1 MTATGSKLTGPSPT
15 VELCDWISALK
26 WQDIPENIKT
36 RVKYLVLDGIACA
49 LVGSHLDWSETATQ
63 AVLDMESAG
72 SCSVIGWKGV
82 KTGVLASALLNSA
95 FIQGFELDDYH
106 SVSPLH
112 SNSILLP
119 ALFAAVQHEKVQ
131 ITGKDF
137 LLALVVGYEIGPRI
151 GLSVNG
157 GLILSRG
164 WHSGPVFGS
173 PTAAGAVGKL
183 LNLSPENLE
192 NAFGIGATQSC
203 GLMSAQFESSVK
215 RMQHGFAARNG
226 LFAAMMAKKSYKGI
240 SRVFE
245 REYGGYCSVFTLGGN
260 PAAPEEITKGLSE
273 HWETTNI
280 NVKVYPSM
288 AGTHATIDCI
298 FELLEKINS
307 YGAEGIKEIKIEM
320 GKSAYH
326 HGGWVAERPLNAIG
340 AQMNNAYMA
349 AAVIVDKE
357 VRLDQFADENINRDS
372 IWDLMYKTKVIHQK
386 EFDALPNR
394 FDKLCTRTTV
404 TFIDDSQISSTV
416 VRPKGVKEPTSNQE
430 IVEKFRQLTNGI
442 ITSEEQSH
450 IENIVLGLESC
461 SDISLLIQALDIDV
475 KNPLSS

>member
-1 MTATGSKLTGPSPT
+1 
-15 VELCDWISALK
+15 
-26 WQDIPENIKT
+26 
-36 RVKYLVLDGIACA
+36 
-49 LVGSHLDWSETATQ
+49 
-63 AVLDMESAG
+63 
-72 SCSVIGWKGV
+72 
-82 KTGVLASALLNSA
+82 
-95 FIQGFELDDYH
+95 
-106 SVSPLH
+106 
-112 SNSILLP
+112 
-119 ALFAAVQHEKVQ
+119 
-131 ITGKDF
+131 
-137 LLALVVGYEIGPRI
+137 
-151 GLSVNG
+151 
-157 GLILSRG
+157 
-164 WHSGPVFGS
+164 
-173 PTAAGAVGKL
+173 
-183 LNLSPENLE
+183 
-192 NAFGIGATQSC
+192 
-203 GLMSAQFESSVK
+203 
-215 RMQHGFAARNG
+215 MQHGFAARNG